1 MNNVAA
7 TYRPTYA
14 PTYIEE
20 AVVTHIMIALR
31 PRDFFEQHLQDSSF
45 VKELPPSD
53 AEVIGAAGEYVD
65 YEENDVLFMEGD
77 DADPMYFVVTGKI
90 LIFTDKDRDT
100 EQELVRL
107 GPLAHFGEQGLL
119 SINAGKRTASA
130 RALEKTR
137 LIRVSGE
144 LIKNTLAHQ
153 SKLVAQLEKIG
164 VEQQEIK
171 REDRKIQ
178 LLLRLSRS
186 RTSISLKIARYA
198 DNFSSLLIGVDI
210 NRHVIQLDEVMSE
223 YRNPIRVSDTVSVT
237 GSIMGTPIVFKT
249 RVLAIKVVDG
259 STLYECSIPDEMTY
273 EQQRAQFRL
282 ELGAASRAEASIM
295 KEGKKYRGKFS
306 DISEHGASF
315 RLRRGVPIEKGDL
328 IDHVEFNLT
337 TEIKIQPKIEIMNV
351 LDVARAP
358 NLQQFG
364 VRFLGISTTDSA
376 ALKEFMREEERRR
389 LRMGRR

>member
-1 MNNVAA
+1 MNNVTARYQSTCLTA
-7 TYRPTYA
+7 VQ
-14 PTYIEE
+14 EE
-20 AVVTHIMIALR
+20 AVNTNIMIALR
-31 PRDFFEQHLQDSSF
+31 PREFFEQHLQDSSF

-53 AEVIGAAGEYVD
+53 AEVIGAAGEYFD

-77 DADPMYFVVTGKI
+77 DADAMYFVVTGTI
-90 LIFTDKDRDT
+90 LIFTVKDLGV
-100 EQELVRL
+100 EKELVKL

-153 SKLVAQLEKIG
+153 SKLVSQLEKIG
-164 VEQQEIK
+164 AEQQEIK
-171 REDRKIQ
+171 RVDRKIQ

-186 RTSISLKIARYA
+186 RTSINLKVSRFS
-198 DNFSSLLIGVDI
+198 DNFSSLLVGVDI

-223 YRNPIRVSDTVSVT
+223 HRNPIRVDDIVGVT
-237 GSIMGTPIVFKT
+237 GSIAGTPIVFKT
-249 RVLAIKVVDG
+249 RVLEIKIVDG

-282 ELGAASRAEASIM
+282 ELGAASRAEASIT
-295 KEGKKYRGKFS
+295 KEGKKYRGKIS
-306 DISEHGASF
+306 DISGLGAAF
-315 RLRRGVPIEKGDL
+315 RLRRGVPIEKGDR

-337 TEIKIQPKIEIMNV
+337 SEIKIQPKIEVMNV

-364 VRFLGISTTDSA
+364 VRFLGISTADSA